1 MTPTLTPEA
10 WDRVRIEKGSHR
22 PGWAMQCLKNG
33 MLRKVQRRLTVPPGG
48 AGFCLPDL
56 DNHSGADSSTD
67 PRRPDVEYR

>member
-1 MTPTLTPEA
+1 
-10 WDRVRIEKGSHR
+10 
-22 PGWAMQCLKNG
+22 MQCLKNG

-67 PRRPDVEYR
+67 PRRPNVEYR